1 MKYRKL
7 GTTNLEVSAICLGT
21 MTFGEQNSQ
30 SEAFE
35 QMDYAYER
43 GINFFDTAE
52 IYPSPCFEKTYGS
65 TEKII
70 GNWFKEK
77 KNRDQVILASKIS
90 GPGLSWVRGGGGQYF
105 EESIEK
111 AIENSLKR
119 LQTDYIDLY
128 QLHWPERK
136 TNFFGRL
143 GYNHKEEETH
153 RFTFGKADQNQK
165 EETRRLKGSWN
176 DFEKI
181 LIILEKFI
189 KQGKIRFIGLSNETS
204 WGLSKFLEI
213 SKLKTLPRMM
223 SVQNPYNLLCRT
235 YEIGLA
241 EISIREKSGLLAYSP
256 LAGGFLTGKYRNNNL
271 PENSRQ
277 KLFSDYYT
285 RYSKPNASPVIEK
298 YFNIAKKFNL
308 DFAQMSLKFC
318 EIQPF
323 MTSVI
328 IGATTIEQL
337 KINIESVNVN
347 LSDEII
353 KDINHIQK
361 LYPNPCP

>member
-1 MKYRKL
+1 MNFKKL
-7 GTTNLEVSAICLGT
+7 GNTDLKVSTICLGT
-21 MTFGEQNSQ
+21 MTWGEQNNQ
-30 SEAFE
+30 KEAFE
-35 QMDYAYER
+35 QMNYALDS

-77 KNRDQVILASKIS
+77 KNREQVILASKIS
-90 GPGLSWVRGGGGQYF
+90 GPGLSWVRNGGPQYS
-105 EESIEK
+105 EQNIKK
-111 AIENSLKR
+111 AIEDSLKR

-143 GYNHKEEETH
+143 NYKHQEKE
-153 RFTFGKADQNQK
+153 D
-165 EETRRLKGSWN
+165 SWN

-189 KQGKIRFIGLSNETS
+189 KQGKIRHIGLSNETS
-204 WGLSKFLEI
+204 WGLSKFLEV
-213 SKLKTLPRMM
+213 SKLKTLPKMM

-277 KLFSDYYT
+277 KLFADYYT
-285 RYSKPNASPVIEK
+285 RYNKPNTSIVIEK
-298 YFNIAKKFNL
+298 YFDIAKKFNL
-308 DFAQMSLKFC
+308 DFAQMSIKFC
-318 EIQPF
+318 EIQKF
-323 MTSVI
+323 LTSVI

-347 LSDEII
+347 LTEEII
-353 KDINHIQK
+353 RKINDLQII
-361 LYPNPCP
+361 YPNPCP

>member
-1 MKYRKL
+1 MNFKKL
-7 GTTNLEVSAICLGT
+7 GNTDQKVSTICLGT
-21 MTFGEQNSQ
+21 MTWGEQNSQ
-30 SEAFE
+30 KEAFE
-35 QMDYAYER
+35 QMDYAMEK

-70 GNWFKEK
+70 GNWFKQK
-77 KNRDQVILASKIS
+77 KNRDQIILASKIS
-90 GPGLSWVRGGGGQYF
+90 GPGLSWVRNGGLQYS
-105 EESIEK
+105 EQNIRK
-111 AIENSLKR
+111 AIEDSLKR
-119 LQTDYIDLY
+119 LKTDYIDLY

-143 GYNHKEEETH
+143 NYKYQEKE
-153 RFTFGKADQNQK
+153 N
-165 EETRRLKGSWN
+165 SWN

-189 KQGKIRFIGLSNETS
+189 KQGKIRYIGLSNETS
-204 WGLSKFLEI
+204 WGLSKFLEV
-213 SKLKTLPRMM
+213 SKLKTLPKMM

-277 KLFSDYYT
+277 KLFGDYYT
-285 RYSKPNASPVIEK
+285 RYKKPNASIVIEK
-298 YFNIAKKFNL
+298 YFNIAKKFDLN
-308 DFAQMSLKFC
+308 FAQMCLKFC

-328 IGATTIEQL
+328 IGATTMEQL
-337 KINIESVNVN
+337 KINIESVNVKLN
-347 LSDEII
+347 KEII
-353 KDINHIQK
+353 KDINSVHSI
-361 LYPNPCP
+361 YTNPCP